1 MHVSASSANV
11 RPQSRHIDWEVE
23 DRFSEEMRMEWVL
36 EQRSASL
43 PAR

>member
-11 RPQSRHIDWEVE
+11 RPQSGRIDWEVE

-36 EQRSASL
+36 EQRSARL